1 MADTDS
7 IIRDALLERIE
18 HKKKRLD
25 NERPLPKDVLQRL
38 HQEIR
43 LAHTYHSDAI
53 EGNTLSLQETQLILE
68 DGITIGGRSIREH
81 LEAIGNANAF
91 DRIEVLAKGKKELDH
106 VIIQEIHELVTK
118 GQLTDSGRYRVH
130 NVRITGAKF
139 TPPDFSK
146 LIPLMDDF
154 LKEIRKMKGHK
165 ITTASY
171 LHYRFVW
178 IHPFSDGNGRVAR
191 LLMNLYLMSYGYPP
205 TVLKKEDRRKY
216 YNYLNKANDGD
227 LGPFVNFIAKAVDE
241 SLSLY
246 ISAFGG
252 KDELMS
258 LKELAR
264 GSPYSQ
270 EYLSLRARQGILDA
284 VKIGKTWHST
294 RSAME
299 AYLKGRKR

>member
-1 MADTDS
+1 MADTDTV
-7 IIRDALLERIE
+7 IRTALLERIQT
-18 HKKKRLD
+18 KKARLD
-25 NERPLPKDVLQRL
+25 KGRPLPKDVLQRL
-38 HQEIR
+38 YHEFR
-43 LAHTYHSDAI
+43 LAHTYNSDAI

-68 DGITIGGRSIREH
+68 DGITIGGRSIKEH
-81 LEAIGNANAF
+81 LEALGNASAF
-91 DRIEVLAKGKKELDH
+91 DRIEVLAKGNKELDH

-118 GQLTDSGRYRVH
+118 GQLMDSGRYRVH
-130 NVRITGAKF
+130 NVRITGANF

-146 LIPLMDDF
+146 VIPLVDD
-154 LKEIRKMKGHK
+154 LLEKIRKMKEHR
-165 ITTASY
+165 IALASY

-191 LLMNLYLMSYGYPP
+191 LLMNLYLMRYGYPP
-205 TVLKKEDRRKY
+205 TVLKKQDRRKY
-216 YNYLNKANDGD
+216 YNYLNKANDGN
-227 LGPFVNFIAKAVDE
+227 LGPFVNFIAKAVDA

-252 KDELMS
+252 KDELVP
-258 LKELAR
+258 LKELAQ

-299 AYLKGRKR
+299 AYLKRKKS